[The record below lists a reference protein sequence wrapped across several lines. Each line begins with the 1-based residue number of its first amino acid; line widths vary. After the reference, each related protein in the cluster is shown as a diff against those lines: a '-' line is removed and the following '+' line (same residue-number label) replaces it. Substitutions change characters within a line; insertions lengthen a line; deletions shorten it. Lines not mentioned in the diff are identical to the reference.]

1 MEVNQYLEMFIE
13 ESKDHL
19 QACSEHLLELE
30 KNPDDLAIVG
40 EIFRSAHTLKGM
52 SATMGFEDLADLT
65 HKMENVLDAIRNEKI
80 HVTPEI
86 LDVVFESVDHLEE
99 MVMDIANGGDGKRDV
114 SSTVAQLK
122 RIELGEY
129 AIPEVVAT
137 TETPVTAVASVLEY
151 DSFEQTV
158 ITQSAEQGFNAFEI
172 SVRLR
177 EDCLLKAARVFMV
190 FEILEKVGDVIKSN
204 PSVEKLEDEQFD
216 QQFYIAFV
224 TKESAEDIQK
234 KIMKVSEVEEVTVA
248 SIETTVTAVA
258 SVLEYDSFEETVIA
272 QSAEQGFNAFE
283 ISVRLREDCLLKAA
297 RVFMVFEILEKD
309 GDVIKSNPSVD
320 KLEDEQFDQQFYVAF
335 VTKESAEDMQK
346 KIMKV
351 SEVEEVIVATL
362 EQKQFSEKEQ
372 AIQEVTAT
380 ATIEP
385 EAKPVT
391 TPANNIPAPKPAKAE
406 APAKA
411 DKSHAPVGNKTI
423 RVNIERLDILMNL
436 FEELVIDRGRLQ
448 SIATEVNHGE
458 LNETVE
464 RMSRVMGDLQTIILT
479 MRMVPVETVFNR
491 FPKMIRQLS
500 RDLNKKINL
509 EIIGAETELDRT
521 VIDEIGDPLVH
532 LIRNSVDHGIE
543 NPTARLAKGK
553 PEEGT
558 VVLRAYHSGNYV
570 FIEIEDDGAGINREK
585 VLAKAISKGIVT
597 QEQSYSM
604 SDKQIN
610 ELILASGFSTA
621 DVISDV
627 SGRGVGLDVVK
638 TTIESLGGNISIEST
653 QDVGSIFSI
662 QLPLTLSIIS
672 VMLVEIEKE
681 IYAIPLSSIIETSII
696 RSSEIMNAHNQK
708 VIDFRGKV
716 VPLVFLEE
724 IFEVPRK
731 EPQVDEFHSVVIV
744 RKGEKLAGLVVD
756 SFIGQQEIVLKSLG
770 NYLTNIFAISGATI
784 LGNGKVALI
793 VDCNA
798 LIK

>member
-13 ESKDHL
+13 ESKEHL

-80 HVTPEI
+80 HVSPEI
-86 LDVVFESVDHLEE
+86 LDIVFESVDHLEE

-122 RIELGEY
+122 RIESGEE
-129 AIPEVVAT
+129 ALPEVVAT
-137 TETPVTAVASVLEY
+137 VAIPEVPSVLEY

-190 FEILEKVGDVIKSN
+190 FEILEK
-204 PSVEKLEDEQFD
+204 
-216 QQFYIAFV
+216 
-224 TKESAEDIQK
+224 
-234 KIMKVSEVEEVTVA
+234 
-248 SIETTVTAVA
+248 
-258 SVLEYDSFEETVIA
+258 
-272 QSAEQGFNAFE
+272 
-283 ISVRLREDCLLKAA
+283 
-297 RVFMVFEILEKD
+297 D
-309 GDVIKSNPSVD
+309 GDVIKSTPSVE

-346 KIMKV
+346 KLMKV
-351 SEVEEVIVATL
+351 SEVDEVSVAKINQ
-362 EQKQFSEKEQ
+362 EQFSEKQYE
-372 AIQEVTAT
+372 ANKEVAATAT
-380 ATIEP
+380 ATATTPVEVVDTP
-385 EAKPVT
+385 VEAPAKP
-391 TPANNIPAPKPAKAE
+391 APAKST
-406 APAKA
+406 PAKA

-543 NPTARLAKGK
+543 NPTTRRAKGK

-585 VLAKAISKGIVT
+585 VLAKAISKGVVT
-597 QEQSYSM
+597 REQSLAM
-604 SDKQIN
+604 SDNQIN

-696 RSSEIMNAHNQK
+696 RSSDIMNAHNQK

-731 EPQVDEFHSVVIV
+731 ELQDDEFHSVVIV

>member
-13 ESKDHL
+13 ESKEHL

-80 HVTPEI
+80 HVSPEI
-86 LDVVFESVDHLEE
+86 LDIVFESVDHLEE

-122 RIELGEY
+122 RIESGEE
-129 AIPEVVAT
+129 ALPEVVAT
-137 TETPVTAVASVLEY
+137 VAKPEVPSVLEY

-190 FEILEKVGDVIKSN
+190 FEILEK
-204 PSVEKLEDEQFD
+204 
-216 QQFYIAFV
+216 
-224 TKESAEDIQK
+224 
-234 KIMKVSEVEEVTVA
+234 
-248 SIETTVTAVA
+248 
-258 SVLEYDSFEETVIA
+258 
-272 QSAEQGFNAFE
+272 
-283 ISVRLREDCLLKAA
+283 
-297 RVFMVFEILEKD
+297 D
-309 GDVIKSNPSVD
+309 GDVIKSTPSVE

-346 KIMKV
+346 KLMKV
-351 SEVEEVIVATL
+351 SEVDEVSVAKINQ
-362 EQKQFSEKEQ
+362 EQFSEKQYE
-372 AIQEVTAT
+372 ANKEVAATAT
-380 ATIEP
+380 ATATTMVPATAPVEVVDTP
-385 EAKPVT
+385 VEAPAKP
-391 TPANNIPAPKPAKAE
+391 APAKST
-406 APAKA
+406 PAKA

-543 NPTARLAKGK
+543 NPTTRRAKGK

-585 VLAKAISKGIVT
+585 VLAKAISKGVVT
-597 QEQSYSM
+597 REQSLAM
-604 SDKQIN
+604 SDNQIN

-621 DVISDV
+621 DIISDV

-696 RSSEIMNAHNQK
+696 RSSDIMNAHNQK

-731 EPQVDEFHSVVIV
+731 ELQDDEFHSVVIV

>member
-65 HKMENVLDAIRNEKI
+65 HKMESVLDAIRNEKI

-122 RIELGEY
+122 RIELGEE

-137 TETPVTAVASVLEY
+137 TETPATAVASVLEY
-151 DSFEQTV
+151 DGFEQTV
-158 ITQSAEQGFNAFEI
+158 ISQSTEQGFNALEI
-172 SVRLR
+172 SV
-177 EDCLLKAARVFMV
+177 K
-190 FEILEKVGDVIKSN
+190 
-204 PSVEKLEDEQFD
+204 
-216 QQFYIAFV
+216 
-224 TKESAEDIQK
+224 
-234 KIMKVSEVEEVTVA
+234 
-248 SIETTVTAVA
+248 
-258 SVLEYDSFEETVIA
+258 
-272 QSAEQGFNAFE
+272 
-283 ISVRLREDCLLKAA
+283 LREDCLLKAA

-309 GDVIKSNPSVD
+309 GDVIKSNPSVE

-351 SEVEEVIVATL
+351 SEVEEVIVATI
-362 EQKQFSEKEQ
+362 EQKQYSENGQ
-372 AIQEVTAT
+372 AIQEVAAT
-380 ATIEP
+380 ATVEV
-385 EAKPVT
+385 EAQ
-391 TPANNIPAPKPAKAE
+391 PATATETNTAAPTPAKAA

-638 TTIESLGGNISIEST
+638 TTIESLGGNISIDST
-653 QDVGSIFSI
+653 QDVGSVFSI

-731 EPQVDEFHSVVIV
+731 EPQGDEFHSVVIV